1 MVWPPGG
8 STTCR
13 PRGDTGVALRSDRSR
28 PGGPASVG
36 DSLGGR
42 GKMSPP
48 PTQGHLF
55 PCTLCTSSILGW
67 VWAGGAPWTGA
78 WKGPRPCRAVSAGAS
93 PPFLDPSDLCCPGAP
108 ASVLSLDLRTVT
120 HKVRSVYTLA
130 ASALSRTRTS
140 PPGWVTADCPAV
152 AQCGRG
158 HGTGRLQAAPLT
170 CPLCH
175 PQSNEPLPGRPQ
187 RRQDPFSLQVTHSP

>member
-42 GKMSPP
+42 GKMSPA
-48 PTQGHLF
+48 PTQGRLF

-78 WKGPRPCRAVSAGAS
+78 WKGPRLCGLCQPAPPHSPVPGPVGPLLSWRSGQCPVSGFKDGHPQGAFCVHPRCVCAGPNADEPAGMGDSRLPSSSAVREWTRDW
-93 PPFLDPSDLCCPGAP
+93 P
-108 ASVLSLDLRTVT
+108 
-120 HKVRSVYTLA
+120 A
-130 ASALSRTRTS
+130 ASRTS
-140 PPGWVTADCPAV
+140 YLSALPPAE
-152 AQCGRG
+152 Q
-158 HGTGRLQAAPLT
+158 
-170 CPLCH
+170 
-175 PQSNEPLPGRPQ
+175 
-187 RRQDPFSLQVTHSP
+187 